1 MKVIHVIPMEVYERH
16 KTNFQHHAHHLA
28 TGAVVSIGNIN
39 QHFQAALESE
49 PGVLPLPFILSTES
63 VGPEIAKHLAEHGV
77 LESHK
82 AFEAAAMVAKAHAG
96 FAFSQF

>member
-1 MKVIHVIPMEVYERH
+1 
-16 KTNFQHHAHHLA
+16 
-28 TGAVVSIGNIN
+28 
-39 QHFQAALESE
+39 
-49 PGVLPLPFILSTES
+49 